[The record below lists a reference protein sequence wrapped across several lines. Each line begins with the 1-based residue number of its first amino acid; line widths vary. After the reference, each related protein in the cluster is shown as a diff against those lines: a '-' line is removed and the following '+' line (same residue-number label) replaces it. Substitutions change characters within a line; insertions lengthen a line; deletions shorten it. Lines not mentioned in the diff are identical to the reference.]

1 MSAIMIYVMAALN
14 YGVRTGDVGTAWNYV
29 LFDWPL
35 FYVIGM
41 ICDLCTS
48 LHHLP
53 TIQATI
59 LIQIHASQRHGMIVW
74 AIAMLQP
81 LGLVEREF
89 RTEKL
94 VNAHSIAIKKAIA
107 TQLIQRRSS
116 RMTVAQIDANSRSFV
131 FKYCLNASRIPRISR
146 LRISTL
152 RHQTILVH
160 QIGKHLS
167 PTTII
172 IGTVGV
178 EVRGILF

>member
-1 MSAIMIYVMAALN
+1 MIYVIAALN
-14 YGVRTGDVGTAWNYV
+14 YDVRTGDVGTARNYV

-35 FYVIGM
+35 VYVIGM
-41 ICDLCTS
+41 ICDLCAS

-53 TIQATI
+53 TIRETI

-94 VNAHSIAIKKAIA
+94 GTAHSIAIKKAVA

-116 RMTVAQIDANSRSFV
+116 RMTVAQIGREF
-131 FKYCLNASRIPRISR
+131 
-146 LRISTL
+146 T
-152 RHQTILVH
+152 
-160 QIGKHLS
+160 
-167 PTTII
+167 
-172 IGTVGV
+172 
-178 EVRGILF
+178 

>member
-53 TIQATI
+53 TIRATI

-107 TQLIQRRSS
+107 T
-116 RMTVAQIDANSRSFV
+116 
-131 FKYCLNASRIPRISR
+131 
-146 LRISTL
+146 
-152 RHQTILVH
+152 
-160 QIGKHLS
+160 
-167 PTTII
+167 
-172 IGTVGV
+172 
-178 EVRGILF
+178 

>member
-53 TIQATI
+53 TIRATI
-59 LIQIHASQRHGMIVW
+59 LIQIHASQRHGMIVR

-116 RMTVAQIDANSRSFV
+116 RMTVAQIGREF
-131 FKYCLNASRIPRISR
+131 
-146 LRISTL
+146 T
-152 RHQTILVH
+152 
-160 QIGKHLS
+160 
-167 PTTII
+167 
-172 IGTVGV
+172 
-178 EVRGILF
+178 

>member
-14 YGVRTGDVGTAWNYV
+14 YGVRTGDVGTARNYV

-35 FYVIGM
+35 VYVIGM

-53 TIQATI
+53 TIRATI
-59 LIQIHASQRHGMIVW
+59 LIQIHASQRHGMIAW

-89 RTEKL
+89 RAEKL

-107 TQLIQRRSS
+107 T
-116 RMTVAQIDANSRSFV
+116 
-131 FKYCLNASRIPRISR
+131 
-146 LRISTL
+146 
-152 RHQTILVH
+152 
-160 QIGKHLS
+160 
-167 PTTII
+167 
-172 IGTVGV
+172 
-178 EVRGILF
+178 